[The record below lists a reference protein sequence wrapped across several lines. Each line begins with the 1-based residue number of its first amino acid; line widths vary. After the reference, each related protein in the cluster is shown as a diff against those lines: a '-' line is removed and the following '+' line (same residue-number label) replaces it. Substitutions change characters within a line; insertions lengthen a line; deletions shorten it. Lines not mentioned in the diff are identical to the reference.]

1 SRSWRRSAPGACA
14 ACRSLWPKRI
24 LPLGGRPFPGDDP
37 RLLVRCGLPAGH
49 RHGATKHLVGLGARA
64 GMPAGCGQTCE
75 AFVDRVRNEDV
86 DCLEGMS
93 SDFTGRKQAAREYE
107 IRDIDRPEFGHP
119 STDSGDGGSAMVSS
133 WWTPV
138 LGGLPPPRQGS
149 GFWSSESKV
158 TGDVLGTRQAS
169 SVGSVRIAS

>member
-1 SRSWRRSAPGACA
+1 
-14 ACRSLWPKRI
+14 
-24 LPLGGRPFPGDDP
+24 
-37 RLLVRCGLPAGH
+37 
-49 RHGATKHLVGLGARA
+49 
-64 GMPAGCGQTCE
+64 M
-75 AFVDRVRNEDV
+75 DRVRNEDV
-86 DCLEGMS
+86 DCLEGMP
-93 SDFTGRKQAAREYE
+93 SDFTGRKQAEREYE

-169 SVGSVRIAS
+169 SVGSVRIASMHARLPPMCVTMRSMSVAMYQERQSGHHAYGD